1 MIIFGASNIGKVRK
15 DNQDSYLFDTVD
27 EKSGFAV
34 VCDGMGGASGGKTAS
49 STAVNIFS
57 SNLKALESECTEDQ
71 LRDILTQA
79 INSANR
85 EIFDKGSNNEE
96 LKGMGTTL
104 VSSVISGDTAYFLNI
119 GDSRAYLIRKGV
131 IKRVTRDHS
140 AVQDLIDQ
148 GLLTEDQARN
158 HPNKN
163 IITRALGVSNHI
175 EFDFFKHSLESEDV
189 IVLCTDGITNY
200 VADLEI
206 NFEISKQH
214 NIESVAQKLIEL
226 ANSRGGAD
234 NSTVVIIKI

>member
-1 MIIFGASNIGKVRK
+1 MIIYGASNIGKVRK

-27 EKSGFAV
+27 ENTGFAV
-34 VCDGMGGASGGKTAS
+34 VCDGMGGVSGGKTAS
-49 STAVNIFS
+49 SNAVNIFS
-57 SNLKALESECTEDQ
+57 SNLKELEAGCTESQ
-71 LRDILTQA
+71 LKDIFSQA
-79 INSANR
+79 IDSANK
-85 EIFDKGSNNEE
+85 EIFEKGSKSEE

-104 VSSVISGDTAYFLNI
+104 VSAVISNNTAYFLNI

-131 IKRVTRDHS
+131 ITRITRDHS
-140 AVQDLIDQ
+140 AVQEMIDQ
-148 GLLTEDQARN
+148 GILTENQARN

-163 IITRALGVSNHI
+163 IITRALGVNEHI
-175 EFDFFKHSLESEDV
+175 EFDFFKHELEENDI

-206 NFEISKQH
+206 NFEIAKHQY
-214 NIESVAQKLIEL
+214 IESVAQKLIEL